1 MCSTWN
7 FLRPDF
13 RTKNGEN
20 SPRGAVTLQRSG
32 FFSTFNITTSYF
44 PSLFFFISFPRFAAF
59 CFVRFL
65 SFLSLSLFSFFLL
78 FSPYSLFS
86 LLCTR
91 LFWRKGGG
99 VKHTWTIRTT
109 PKHHRFGDNV
119 NENFVLF
126 FGFLVSFSK
135 LAPSFEIEFG
145 GENCRKLLILCH
157 AMCATRNSPQP
168 SLHFK
173 NGFKRP
179 WIFSVPK
186 SPKSYDFS
194 PFSTWNFDKTLFSSI
209 PLDTSNCETFQTIPL
224 TTPEKGGGGLFK
236 PYFYNSRSR
245 SRVAAIDTL
254 FNDNWEEEEEGGRQ
268 SLAEEVFQRIVVAI
282 ARNLSSWDRLR
293 MAQLSGLPPCIHSA
307 GEFERP
313 MVVNPVEKF
322 ERV

>member
-109 PKHHRFGDNV
+109 LKHHRGDNV

-145 GENCRKLLILCH
+145 GGNCRKLLILCH

-179 WIFSVPK
+179 WIFFGSK
-186 SPKSYDFS
+186 IAEILRFLAILNLKL
-194 PFSTWNFDKTLFSSI
+194 WQNSI
-209 PLDTSNCETFQTIPL
+209 FFHPSRHTELRNEAFQTIPL
-224 TTPEKGGGGLFK
+224 TTPEKGGKGLFK

-254 FNDNWEEEEEGGRQ
+254 FNDNWE
-268 SLAEEVFQRIVVAI
+268 AEEVFQRIVVAI